1 MVIFALFFVMS
12 GLDQAKGY
20 HSDIELR
27 LPMIEPSLEAT
38 TLISGVSV
46 QSASP
51 AIVTV
56 SLPTNI
62 YSGETFFLQGEMI
75 FEGPN
80 IFIGSIEFLDTISPL
95 HIGENGIFETTLGIP
110 VDHKSGEY
118 EIQITVYGLRE
129 KLFRTEFV
137 EVQDKPRT
145 EDHIHRTEHMK
156 AITSDSSSLNRE
168 LEIRQK
174 YNREYLPF
182 RIGPEQFILPV
193 SGPISTQF
201 GERRV
206 YENGSY
212 GNYHSGVD
220 FAVKEGTSVISSYQ
234 GVVTYIGNLP
244 IRGDSVVIDHGGGVL
259 SGYHHLSKT
268 LVSLGQEIMQGQEI
282 GEVGSTGF
290 STGPHLHWEI
300 LLFGVPIDPMQWT
313 TDLFVRQ

>member
-20 HSDIELR
+20 HSDIEPR
-27 LPMIEPSLEAT
+27 LPVIEPPLET
-38 TLISGVSV
+38 TAQISQVSV

-51 AIVTV
+51 AIVTL
-56 SLPTNI
+56 SLPTYI
-62 YSGETFFLQGEMI
+62 YSGETFHLQGEMI

-80 IFIGSIEFLDTISPL
+80 TFIGSIEFLDTISPL
-95 HIGENGIFETTLGIP
+95 HVGENGIFETTLGIP
-110 VDHKSGEY
+110 VGHKSGEY
-118 EIQITVYGLRE
+118 EIQILVYGLGHE
-129 KLFRTEFV
+129 LFRTELV
-137 EVQDKPRT
+137 EVRNKPRT
-145 EDHIHRTEHMK
+145 EDYIHRTEHMK

-168 LEIRQK
+168 LEIRHE
-174 YNREYLPF
+174 YNTEYLPV
-182 RIGPEQFILPV
+182 RIGHEQFILPV
-193 SGPISTQF
+193 SGSISTQF

-212 GNYHSGVD
+212 GNHHSGVD
-220 FAVKEGTSVISSYQ
+220 FAAKEGTSVISSSQ

-259 SGYHHLSKT
+259 SGYHHLSQT

-282 GEVGSTGF
+282 GEVGNTGF

-300 LLFGVPIDPMQWT
+300 LLFGVPIDPIQWT